1 MAIGVPLRRIKMSAG
16 IVGGLVGCTLGVLVG
31 ILGTFFCIRNANG
44 AEARVTMIKWALII
58 WGGLS
63 AFAGL
68 LIVTP
73 KEHCWSIW
81 LLYAAFT
88 YWAVHAM
95 NREQASATR
104 AEASEVVN
112 SLSEQAYGRD
122 CPPVPR

>member
-1 MAIGVPLRRIKMSAG
+1 MSAG

-44 AEARVTMIKWALII
+44 AAARVTMIKWALII

-73 KEHCWSIW
+73 REHCWSIW

-88 YWAVHAM
+88 YWAVHTM
-95 NREQASATR
+95 NREQATAARS
-104 AEASEVVN
+104 EPSEVASSPSN
-112 SLSEQAYGRD
+112 QPHLRD